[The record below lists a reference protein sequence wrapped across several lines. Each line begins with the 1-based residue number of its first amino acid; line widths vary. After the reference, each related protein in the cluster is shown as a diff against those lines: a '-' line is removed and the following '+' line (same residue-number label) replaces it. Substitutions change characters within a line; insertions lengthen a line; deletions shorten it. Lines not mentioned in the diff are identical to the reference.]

1 MYGES
6 TKNNLIAIVV
16 PDEAA
21 AKKWMSEQSDKDG
34 EVEKEQ
40 TLEQLV
46 VNKELRKHI
55 LDEVRVVNIT
65 I

>member
-34 EVEKEQ
+34 EEQ

>member
-16 PDEAA
+16 PDETA

-55 LDEVRVVNIT
+55 LDEVRGGLHHY
-65 I
+65 

>member
-34 EVEKEQ
+34 EEQ

-55 LDEVRVVNIT
+55 LDEVRGG
-65 I
+65 

>member
-16 PDEAA
+16 PDETA